1 MQTLDGIQKF
11 SYKAHGGNSILLIK
25 EQLLIK
31 VNHTKYTVRITGTY
45 HTILVTIK
53 APNLLYHVL
62 L

>member
-11 SYKAHGGNSILLIK
+11 SYKACGVNSVLLIK

-31 VNHTKYTVRITGTY
+31 VNQMKPTVRITY

-53 APNLLYHVL
+53 AQNLLCHMS
-62 L
+62 